1 MNKKLTEWE
10 LLDLLGRKL
19 TRLAELSES
28 DTSINRRL
36 LNLAI
41 ISHEAIEAK
50 NLCNVLKSS
59 IAQKE
64 RK

>member
-10 LLDLLGRKL
+10 ILDLLGRKL
-19 TRLAELSES
+19 TRLAELSEP

-41 ISHEAIEAK
+41 ISHEVLEAK
-50 NLCNVLKSS
+50 NLCIALKSS
-59 IAQKE
+59 MVQKE
-64 RK
+64 SK